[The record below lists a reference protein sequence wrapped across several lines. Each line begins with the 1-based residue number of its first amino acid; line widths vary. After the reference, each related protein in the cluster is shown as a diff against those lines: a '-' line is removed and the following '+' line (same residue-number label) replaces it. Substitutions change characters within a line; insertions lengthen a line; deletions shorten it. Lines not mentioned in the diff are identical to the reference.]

1 MVAFL
6 GVNPYHFVEEI
17 PRGMEKNHLYG
28 YLWYS
33 ENMWLSFWGLLQKMV
48 LVCNCKRDQG
58 IQAQLR
64 SIGEAQG
71 GVEPAWISC
80 ISWLGIVIDL
90 LWFYAV
96 LWWFMTI
103 RTLTPEKQRKSMSTS
118 GCLADFPPPTSGEAH
133 NASRGGSRAST
144 QRQHTS
150 ALDWRFRWR
159 EWTAT
164 LSEARGKQG
173 IM

>member
-1 MVAFL
+1 
-6 GVNPYHFVEEI
+6 
-17 PRGMEKNHLYG
+17 
-28 YLWYS
+28 
-33 ENMWLSFWGLLQKMV
+33 MWLSVWGLLQKMV

-64 SIGEAQG
+64 SIGEAQR

-90 LWFYAV
+90 IWFYDV

-118 GCLADFPPPTSGEAH
+118 GWLTFHQRPRLIMHRGEAAGFQPKG
-133 NASRGGSRAST
+133 NTLRPLIEGFDGANGQQPSARPEASRGSC
-144 QRQHTS
+144 RQPVVMIPPRRMLLWS
-150 ALDWRFRWR
+150 IAMF
-159 EWTAT
+159 
-164 LSEARGKQG
+164 
-173 IM
+173 